1 MKDGVEAMT
10 AAEIR
15 SARRII
21 PAKSNVCLHV
31 LKTLFCHVLT
41 AKPTHFY
48 FSFKYIPFPKFLF
61 LSCLMINVCS
71 RPLIAWIRLNG
82 VRKLDLYK

>member
-21 PAKSNVCLHV
+21 PASNVCLPV

-48 FSFKYIPFPKFLF
+48 FSFNIPFPKFLF
-61 LSCLMINVCS
+61 LSCYMINVCS

-82 VRKLDLYK
+82 VGKLDLYK